1 MSPIYPKGAPES
13 RVLMFH
19 ELGRQAASHVFS
31 SELSRRCFLFWS
43 DYCHTT
49 CPRKQPLG
57 GPASSLA
64 TGPPMAAVFFGGGRG
79 STRQI
84 CRRPSESLVLVGV
97 WFVGT
102 TRRASQEASTQK
114 KGHKESRDDKLLF
127 LLLSSAEIMTLCI
140 YLENTCCG
148 LDHDDTKTPFFSTGL
163 LPQYRQMTKS
173 SLVYLDCG
181 C

>member
-64 TGPPMAAVFFGGGRG
+64 TGPPMAAVFFGGGEVLRG
-79 STRQI
+79 RSVEDPQRAWSWSVFGLLGPQEEH
-84 CRRPSESLVLVGV
+84 RRKHPPK
-97 WFVGT
+97 
-102 TRRASQEASTQK
+102 RRVIRSQE
-114 KGHKESRDDKLLF
+114 
-127 LLLSSAEIMTLCI
+127 MTS
-140 YLENTCCG
+140 CC
-148 LDHDDTKTPFFSTGL
+148 SCCC
-163 LPQYRQMTKS
+163 RQRR
-173 SLVYLDCG
+173 
-181 C
+181 

>member
-1 MSPIYPKGAPES
+1 MPYNVSAQTTAWRTCKLSCNRSADGS
-13 RVLMFH
+13 RV
-19 ELGRQAASHVFS
+19 
-31 SELSRRCFLFWS
+31 FW
-43 DYCHTT
+43 
-49 CPRKQPLG
+49 
-57 GPASSLA
+57 
-64 TGPPMAAVFFGGGRG
+64 GGRG